1 MSLFPL
7 AVLNP
12 SQISPRPPSPPPHT
26 HTHTHTH
33 TFCQFPTLRVYN
45 LQLIPQ
51 FWRNTGTVIPHLI
64 WKAILYP
71 PIAFPLRHQSKW
83 SPPEIKD
90 YISTKLSGGDRYN
103 SKRLFFTISIVQQSL
118 TNWTLSIISVKCLY
132 FILNNKLIVF
142 SKN

>member
-1 MSLFPL
+1 MYVIISSCSIEPLPPLHLLPSL
-7 AVLNP
+7 
-12 SQISPRPPSPPPHT
+12 PPPPTYTHFLSIPHT
-26 HTHTHTH
+26 KGDQSSANTT
-33 TFCQFPTLRVYN
+33 V
-45 LQLIPQ
+45 
-51 FWRNTGTVIPHLI
+51 WRNTGTVIPHLI

-90 YISTKLSGGDRYN
+90 YIPTKLSGGDRYN

-142 SKN
+142 SKI